1 MGKVKWDA
9 KFDYQYMDNYKIL
22 NAAFKKNGIQ
32 KVPDVDKLIK
42 ARYQDN
48 LEFCQWIKKYH
59 DLHDSGEEYDGQYAR
74 GNKVM
79 HYILGGTKVALP
91 AKAGT

>member
-1 MGKVKWDA
+1 MGKIKWDA

-59 DLHDSGEEYDGQYAR
+59 DLHDSGEEYDG
-74 GNKVM
+74 
-79 HYILGGTKVALP
+79 
-91 AKAGT
+91 

>member
-1 MGKVKWDA
+1 VKWDA

-42 ARYQDN
+42 ARY
-48 LEFCQWIKKYH
+48 
-59 DLHDSGEEYDGQYAR
+59 
-74 GNKVM
+74 
-79 HYILGGTKVALP
+79 
-91 AKAGT
+91 

>member
-1 MGKVKWDA
+1 MNQTFDLQLSKIEQCATGAVYCQIIDKLYPGTTQLGKVKWDA

-42 ARYQDN
+42 ARY
-48 LEFCQWIKKYH
+48 
-59 DLHDSGEEYDGQYAR
+59 
-74 GNKVM
+74 
-79 HYILGGTKVALP
+79 
-91 AKAGT
+91 